1 MRLARSYDLH
11 SESEGERLF
20 RRLVTAVT
28 KYWICKRAPVLIC
41 EAMECIGGNGFTEE
55 VIFPRLY
62 REAPLNS
69 MWEGSGNVICL
80 DVQRALRSAPDTAS
94 SLMDELRLASGAD
107 ARLDA
112 AVRSLETQLRDDSN
126 EPGVGRRL
134 AERIAVVLQGSLLVR
149 HAPSFMADAF
159 IASRV
164 LGENGICFGT
174 LPFGANYRLIVDR
187 TFASAGEPGARPIRS
202 QKEASS

>member
-1 MRLARSYDLH
+1 
-11 SESEGERLF
+11 
-20 RRLVTAVT
+20 LVTAAT

-41 EAMECIGGNGFTEE
+41 EAMECMGGNGFTEE

-80 DVQRALRSAPDTAS
+80 DVQRALHNTPETVS
-94 SLMDELRLASGAD
+94 SLLDELRLAGGAD

-112 AVRSLETQLRDDSN
+112 AVRSLETQLRDGTH
-126 EPGVGRRL
+126 EPGDGRRL

-149 HAPSFMADAF
+149 HAPNFVADAF
-159 IASRV
+159 IASRI

-174 LPFGANYRLIVDR
+174 LPRKVNYRSIVDR
-187 TFASAGEPGARPIRS
+187 AFASAGEPGAKSIRN
-202 QKEASS
+202 ERESSA